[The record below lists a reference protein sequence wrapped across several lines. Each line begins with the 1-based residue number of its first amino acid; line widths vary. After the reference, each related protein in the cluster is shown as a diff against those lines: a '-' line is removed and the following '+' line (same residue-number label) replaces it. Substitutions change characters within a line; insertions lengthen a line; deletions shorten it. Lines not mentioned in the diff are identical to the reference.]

1 MAGYSPMGP
10 FGAGDIPIVEIDG
23 AQWRQI
29 ERTFGSPLP
38 PTVRADLVRATE
50 AFVFL
55 QSFERTAERL
65 AKVKV
70 ILEAHDKAA
79 TRFFNEL
86 FAGASATSDA
96 GAYAHFLIEANFKAS
111 PLRGTTAGL
120 DVLLDGLRVFHIACN
135 AAIKQLNDPSSSAL
149 RNEDAWKTWIS
160 RLADILSNVEPTAK
174 NESGKSNSAMPQH
187 AFVSLI
193 WELQKCLP
201 AEWHHAQSEVALA
214 GVVSEALSL
223 RDKSQG

>member
-1 MAGYSPMGP
+1 MAGHSPMGP

-111 PLRGTTAGL
+111 PLRGTTSGL

-174 NESGKSNSAMPQH
+174 NESGKSNNAMPQH

-201 AEWHHAQSEVALA
+201 RGVASCSVRGSA
-214 GVVSEALSL
+214 GRCRQRSAFSP
-223 RDKSQG
+223 